1 MTNAKR
7 TVALLVLG
15 ALFGAAG
22 CGADG
27 SDAAADAEPAVQT
40 GNRAAAGDR
49 DAGARKHATATL
61 GDNTWSFSP
70 ISCVIIRSEEYVQS
84 GPDRSD
90 DGTVVLSA
98 THEPEGRTAV
108 GISAE
113 DGSFQ
118 YSVGEGGR
126 RKPGVTIDGRAVT
139 FEGTFVNEFDST
151 DQVEGSVELRC

>member
-1 MTNAKR
+1 MKNANR
-7 TVALLVLG
+7 TAALVVIG

-22 CGADG
+22 CGDG
-27 SDAAADAEPAVQT
+27 SDGRSDADSVARTAT
-40 GNRAAAGDR
+40 DGN
-49 DAGARKHATATL
+49 AGAGKHATATL
-61 GDNTWSFSP
+61 GDRTWTFSP
-70 ISCVIIRSEEYVQS
+70 ISCVIIRTEEYVQS

-108 GISAE
+108 GVSAE

-126 RKPGVTIDGRAVT
+126 PRPAVTIDGRSVT
-139 FEGTFVNEFDST
+139 FEGTFVNEFDGT
-151 DQVEGSVELRC
+151 DQVEGSVELQC

>member
-1 MTNAKR
+1 MKR
-7 TVALLVLG
+7 SVGNRTAVLFVLG
-15 ALFGAAG
+15 ALGGVAG
-22 CGADG
+22 CGDG
-27 SDAAADAEPAVQT
+27 SDGRSDADPVARTAT
-40 GNRAAAGDR
+40 DGNGAGKR
-49 DAGARKHATATL
+49 ATATL

-90 DGTVVLSA
+90 DGTVTLSA

-126 RKPGVTIDGRAVT
+126 PKPAVTIDGRTVT